1 MVNKS
6 KNNQQKSRLHNIID
20 KNNTKMLITV
30 SGAVFVVVFCLVAS
44 RTLINQSFYQN
55 DVISK
60 KKTALTTLEN
70 NIDSASDL
78 EASYLSFA
86 TEPVNVIGGNPAGD
100 GPKDGDNAKIV
111 LDALPAVL
119 DYPGLSSSIE
129 KILVGGGYAI
139 TSIGGSEDTAVSAVA
154 ATEETPVVADSAPVQ
169 IPYPIVTSSSPEL
182 ALSLLQTLE
191 KSIRPFNISS
201 LKIEGNGNN
210 LGLTVSM
217 FTYYQPEKTLQITK
231 EVVQ

>member
-1 MVNKS
+1 MAKKS
-6 KNNQQKSRLHNIID
+6 NNNQQKSRLHNIID

-44 RTLINQSFYQN
+44 RTLLNQSFYQN
-55 DVISK
+55 EVISK
-60 KKTALTTLEN
+60 KKDALKTLEE
-70 NIDSASDL
+70 NIDSAGDL

-86 TEPVNVIGGNPAGD
+86 TEPVNVIGGNPTGE

-139 TSIGGSEDTAVSAVA
+139 TSIGGSEDSAVTGA
-154 ATEETPVVADSAPVQ
+154 VETGETSTVVESAPVQ
-169 IPYPIVTSSSPEL
+169 IPYPVITNSSPEL

-191 KSIRPFNISS
+191 KSIRPFNVSS
-201 LKIEGNGNN
+201 VKIEGNGNN
-210 LGLTVSM
+210 IGLTINM